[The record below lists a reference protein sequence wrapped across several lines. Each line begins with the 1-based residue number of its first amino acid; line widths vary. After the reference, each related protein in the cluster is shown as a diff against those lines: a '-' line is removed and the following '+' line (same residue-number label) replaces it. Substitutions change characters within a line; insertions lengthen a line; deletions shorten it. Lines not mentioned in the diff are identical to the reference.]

1 MLSCIFF
8 CMFVPRRLPLDSLV
22 FAISNEIKIGVPAS
36 SISNS
41 IEIYFFQM
49 TISQEKYSIPNGK
62 KGLFDLSY
70 EFLLLWKVLFASLR
84 LCVYIYFMKSQRQKK
99 CLFCALCVRLP
110 TWWLIYLGL
119 MANGMLSLYLALAV
133 TCIFRANIESERK
146 PFRVLEWFVDVDID
160 VTVRCFDPLFY
171 SPCSIT

>member
-1 MLSCIFF
+1 MTCFLAYF
-8 CMFVPRRLPLDSLV
+8 CLFVPPRFPLDSLV
-22 FAISNEIKIGVPAS
+22 FAISNEIKIGVRAS

-49 TISQEKYSIPNGK
+49 TISQEKYNIPNGK

-70 EFLLLWKVLFASLR
+70 KFLLLWKVLFASLR
-84 LCVYIYFMKSQRQKK
+84 LCVYIYFMKSQRRKK
-99 CLFCALCVRLP
+99 CLFCTLCVRLP

-119 MANGMLSLYLALAV
+119 MANGMLSLSCSCCDVYLPGKHW
-133 TCIFRANIESERK
+133 ERK
-146 PFRVLEWFVDVDID
+146 KTISCFEWFVDVDID